1 MKKKGKNQDYS
12 SSSDDELF
20 DESSSES
27 DDSDDSEEEKLTYK
41 RKRPRFT
48 MKTPYKKKYKAL
60 KKQVKQPGM
69 PFKFVTQNQDHPPP
83 QNQNHPFQTY
93 ETFSAQGQSQGAY
106 GIPQTSYSQAPVL
119 AGLRPLKR

>member
-1 MKKKGKNQDYS
+1 MIKKINKEDKLKKKAKNQDYS

-20 DESSSES
+20 DDSSS
-27 DDSDDSEEEKLTYK
+27 DSEEEKLTHK

-69 PFKFVTQNQDHPPP
+69 PFKFVTQNQDRPP
-83 QNQNHPFQTY
+83 QTN
-93 ETFSAQGQSQGAY
+93 ETFSAQGQSLGAY
-106 GIPQTSYSQAPVL
+106 GIPQTSYYQAPVL
-119 AGLRPLKR
+119 AGLRSLKR